1 MPKIDW
7 RDDDQPRWERL
18 RHLRRIY
25 QPRGSASAA
34 SFTVPIVSA
43 PRSSEPNVPVRK
55 PLHLIWGE
63 PERRQDE
70 ASRSEPSP

>member
-18 RHLRRIY
+18 RHMRRIY
-25 QPRGSASAA
+25 QPRGAGSAA
-34 SFTVPIVSA
+34 SFAVPIVSA
-43 PRSSEPNVPVRK
+43 PRPSEPSVPVRK

-63 PERRQDE
+63 PGPRLDGT
-70 ASRSEPSP
+70 SRSEPSP

>member
-18 RHLRRIY
+18 RHMRRIY
-25 QPRGSASAA
+25 QPRSPLSGTS
-34 SFTVPIVSA
+34 SFMVPIISA
-43 PRSSEPNVPVRK
+43 RSSEPTGPVRK

-63 PERRQDE
+63 PAPRQDGT
-70 ASRSEPSP
+70 SRSEPSP

>member
-18 RHLRRIY
+18 RHVRRIY
-25 QPRGSASAA
+25 QPQSHGPTVSV
-34 SFTVPIVSA
+34 TVPIVSA
-43 PRSSEPNVPVRK
+43 RASEPNVPVRK

-63 PERRQDE
+63 PLPRQDGP
-70 ASRSEPSP
+70 SRSEPSP

>member
-25 QPRGSASAA
+25 QPRNAA
-34 SFTVPIVSA
+34 AVAFTVQIVSA
-43 PRSSEPNVPVRK
+43 PRASEPSVAVRK

-63 PERRQDE
+63 PAPREDGT
-70 ASRSEPSP
+70 SRSEPSP